1 VLLSKYKKRMK
12 YNVTDLA
19 EQFGTSH
26 QNMYKWIKAG
36 ADIKGKTGE
45 RVITLTKVLAE
56 EQAIE
61 VVK

>member
-1 VLLSKYKKRMK
+1 MLLREFKRKNRYTTQEMADMFNTTHRNI
-12 YNVTDLA
+12 YYWMSIN
-19 EQFGTSH
+19 
-26 QNMYKWIKAG
+26 